1 MSHPTLLQ
9 GLLKVTIKILSQTQF
24 KKWHS
29 RLLHVSSPKESLSDT
44 PLQTFKTRLSMKSN
58 EKHEEF
64 MCLKY
69 FVWIS

>member
-9 GLLKVTIKILSQTQF
+9 GLLKVTIKIFSQTQL
-24 KKWHS
+24 KKWHC
-29 RLLHVSSPKESLSDT
+29 RLLHVSIPKEPSSGT
-44 PLQTFKTRLSMKSN
+44 SLQTFKTRLSMKSN

-69 FVWIS
+69 FV